1 MPATVVIGAQW
12 GDEGKGKITDLLAEK
27 ADVVVRYQGGNNAGH
42 TIVRDGE
49 EFKFHLIPSGI
60 LYPDKTCVIGN
71 GVVID
76 PHILF
81 GEIDALRHRGLP
93 VENLRVSGNAHL
105 IMPYHLLL
113 DGAWEKQLGKFQIGT
128 TRRGIGPCY
137 IDKYARLGVRVQD
150 LLDEDILRRKIRAA
164 LEEKNWL
171 LHQRYDIGMMDA
183 DQVTDEYLGYR
194 ERFEPYICDA
204 SLLVNRALDDGR
216 QVLFEGAQ
224 GTLLDVDFGTYPF
237 VTSSNPI
244 AGGAC
249 AGAGVG
255 PTRIDHVVGV
265 AKAYT
270 TRVGEGP
277 FPTELFD
284 DYGARMCEV
293 GREFGTTTGRKRRCG
308 WLDLV
313 ALKYAV
319 RVSGVTHLAITKLDV
334 LTGIGDL
341 QVCTRYQSGDTV
353 HDEFPLRQT
362 DFHHAQPLYETMPGW
377 DDDIRPC
384 ENWEDLPQTARDYIQ
399 FIATFTQTRVK
410 FIANG
415 PGRDETIILP
425 RSIGRGGAV

>member
-1 MPATVVIGAQW
+1 MPATIVIGAQW

-49 EFKFHLIPSGI
+49 EFRFHLIPSGI
-60 LYPDKTCVIGN
+60 LYSAKTCIIGN

-81 GEIDALRHRGLP
+81 GEIEALRERDISAD
-93 VENLRVSGNAHL
+93 NLRVSGNAHL
-105 IMPYHLLL
+105 IMPYHILL
-113 DGAWEKQLGKFQIGT
+113 DGVAEKKLGRFKIGT
-128 TRRGIGPCY
+128 TGRGIGPCY
-137 IDKYARLGVRVQD
+137 VDKIARLGVRVQD
-150 LLDEDILRRKIRAA
+150 LLDEGILRRKIHTA
-164 LEEKNWL
+164 LAEKNL
-171 LHQRYDIGMMDA
+171 LLQAYEIGMLDP
-183 DQVTDEYLGYR
+183 DQVTDELLGYR
-194 ERFEPYICDA
+194 ERFEPFICDA
-204 SLLVNRALDDGR
+204 SLLVNQALDQHR
-216 QVLFEGAQ
+216 HVLFEGAQ
-224 GTLLDVDFGTYPF
+224 GTLLDIDFGTYPF

-255 PTRIDHVVGV
+255 PTRIDHVIGV

-284 DYGARMCEV
+284 EIGAAMCEV
-293 GREFGTTTGRKRRCG
+293 GQEFGTTTGRKRRCG

-319 RVSGVTHLAITKLDV
+319 RTSGITHLAITKLDV
-334 LTGIGDL
+334 LSGLKGIR
-341 QVCTRYQSGDTV
+341 VCTRYRAGRNEF
-353 HDEFPLRQT
+353 DEFPLLQT
-362 DFHHAQPLYETMPGW
+362 DFHHAKPVYEEHPGW
-377 DDDIRPC
+377 SDDIRD
-384 ENWEDLPQTARDYIQ
+384 WADLPEAARDYVQ
-399 FIATFTQTRVK
+399 FIAEFTRTRVK
-410 FIANG
+410 FIAVG

>member
-12 GDEGKGKITDLLAEK
+12 GDEGKGKITDLLADK

-49 EFKFHLIPSGI
+49 VFALHLIPSGI
-60 LYPDKTCVIGN
+60 LYESKTCVIGN

-81 GEIDALRHRGLP
+81 GEIEALHKRG
-93 VENLRVSGNAHL
+93 VDVDNLRISGNAHL

-113 DGAWEKQLGKFQIGT
+113 DGVAEQQLGKFKIGT
-128 TRRGIGPCY
+128 TGRGIGPCY
-137 IDKYARLGVRVQD
+137 IDKYTRIGIRVQD
-150 LLDEDILRRKIRAA
+150 LLDEKILRRKIHTA
-164 LEEKNWL
+164 LDEKNWQL
-171 LHQRYDIGMMDA
+171 QRYDIGTLDP

-194 ERFEPYICDA
+194 ARMEPFICDA
-204 SLLVNRALDDGR
+204 SLLANIALDQGK

-224 GTLLDVDFGTYPF
+224 GTLLDIDFGTYPF

-249 AGAGVG
+249 TGAGVG
-255 PTRIDHVVGV
+255 PTRIDSVIGV

-284 DYGARMCEV
+284 DDGAAMCEV
-293 GREFGTTTGRKRRCG
+293 GQEFGTTTGRKRRCG

-319 RVSGVTHLAITKLDV
+319 RTSGITHLAITKLDV
-334 LTGIGDL
+334 LTGFPTL
-341 QVCTRYQSGDTV
+341 KVCTRYRAGRKV
-353 HDEFPLRQT
+353 LDEFPLRQT
-362 DFHHAQPLYETMPGW
+362 DFHHAKPVYEELPGW
-377 DDDIRPC
+377 SQEIRDC
-384 ENWEDLPQTARDYIQ
+384 ENWEDLPEAARDYVQ
-399 FIATFTQTRVK
+399 FIAEFTKTRVK
-410 FIANG
+410 FIAVG
-415 PGRDETIILP
+415 PGREETIILP